1 MKQPKK
7 LTRSQKEAVSAAYL
21 NASEWM
27 LVEEKEFYL
36 KLINKVTNKRK
47 IVDKFKRAR
56 RPG

>member
-27 LVEEKEFYL
+27 LVDEKELYL

-56 RPG
+56 R

>member
-7 LTRSQKEAVSAAYL
+7 LTRSQKEAVSAAHL

-56 RPG
+56 R